1 MRLEAMHISNRV
13 FLSFLLP
20 VIIFSILL
28 YYGILWNI
36 YIATHDY
43 SPLSRG
49 ESYIGFSGFREVFS
63 SPEFRGAFKRTVMW
77 AGLLVITGNIVGLLL
92 ATSIYQFESVRVRN
106 TLTTLFLYPLSL
118 SLVVTGIIWR
128 WLYDQYKGVNV
139 ILNPLLG
146 LNPSWLEGGNA
157 FWSLVLTS
165 IWVYAGFS
173 AMIYLAS
180 FYNVD
185 RSLVESAMVDGAGA
199 LTILTRIIIPNSA
212 QGFILSTIFLAL
224 FAIQMFDLPYSML
237 FLNPFT
243 ETMVM
248 YIFSKFVS
256 LYLYLA
262 SAAAI
267 AVIAVSAV
275 IVIPY
280 ALYGIRRWILR
291 IA

>member
-1 MRLEAMHISNRV
+1 MTMSNRV
-13 FLSFLLP
+13 FLLLILP
-20 VIIFSILL
+20 VAVFAGLL
-28 YYGILWNI
+28 YYAIFWNV

-43 SPLSRG
+43 TPISRG
-49 ESYIGFSGFREVFS
+49 EEYIGWKGFEDLVS
-63 SPEFRGAFKRTVMW
+63 SPEFAGAFKRTLLW
-77 AGLLVITGNIVGLLL
+77 AALLVLLGNAVGLLL
-92 ATSIYQFESVRVRN
+92 ASSIYQFTSARVRN

-118 SLVVTGIIWR
+118 SLVVVGIIWR
-128 WLYDQYKGVNV
+128 WLYDQYKGFNV
-139 ILNPLLG
+139 VVGGGPA
-146 LNPSWLEGGNA
+146 WLEGENA
-157 FWSLVLTS
+157 FWSILLTS
-165 IWVYAGFS
+165 VWVYAGFS
-173 AMIYLAS
+173 AMLYLAA

-185 RSLVESAMVDGAGA
+185 RSLIESAMVDGAGT
-199 LTILTRIIIPNSA
+199 LTILARIVLPNSS
-212 QGFILSTIFLAL
+212 QGLILSTIFLAL

-248 YIFSKFVS
+248 YIFSKFTS

-267 AVIAVSAV
+267 VIIAVSAF

-291 IA
+291 GAS